1 MVRTGQGDED
11 AQLIP
16 PVPATDLTYGDDDLL
31 ELGDERTLPPWT
43 VVAGVAVLLA
53 LVVGL
58 VALKR
63 DGRHA
68 GAPGP
73 SAASSATPSESQQVQ
88 PIGTPIDLGQ
98 TSAVNVKLAAGRLF
112 VLSSDPSRL
121 GQVDAKS
128 GVLKRQVA
136 APGSAQY
143 LVTDPAGRFV
153 WVVAGARVFAYDAP
167 TLVAIGEL
175 EVTRAVIVAAVLDGE
190 LFLNTDHGIYRAGPR
205 DSVPTSLGYS
215 GQVLEDLAADP
226 ARHRLLGVTVG
237 YQLLEVTARGVQL
250 KQKLE
255 ELLPRSIAVTKAGIW
270 AIGFGRPGGSRI
282 ARVDPDTLKL
292 TLVGAADAEAP
303 QGADGWAGESV
314 IWTRFPYIE
323 SIACRDERTG
333 AIVKSFPNTIDEVV
347 SSRDVAYGLT
357 GGIVVRRRPTGACPG

>member
-16 PVPATDLTYGDDDLL
+16 PIPTTDLTYGDDDLL

-121 GQVDAKS
+121 GQVDAK
-128 GVLKRQVA
+128 
-136 APGSAQY
+136 
-143 LVTDPAGRFV
+143 
-153 WVVAGARVFAYDAP
+153 
-167 TLVAIGEL
+167 IGEL
-175 EVTRAVIVAAVLDGE
+175 EVTRDVIVAAVLDGE

-270 AIGFGRPGGSRI
+270 AIGFGRLGGSRI
-282 ARVDPDTLKL
+282 ARINTETLKL
-292 TLVGAADAEAP
+292 TMVGAAD
-303 QGADGWAGESV
+303 
-314 IWTRFPYIE
+314 
-323 SIACRDERTG
+323 
-333 AIVKSFPNTIDEVV
+333 
-347 SSRDVAYGLT
+347 
-357 GGIVVRRRPTGACPG
+357 